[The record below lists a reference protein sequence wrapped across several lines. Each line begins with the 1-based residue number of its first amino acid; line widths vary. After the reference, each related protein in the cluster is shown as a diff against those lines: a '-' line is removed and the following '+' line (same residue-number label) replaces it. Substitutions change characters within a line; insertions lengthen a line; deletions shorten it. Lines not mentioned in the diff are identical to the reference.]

1 MLKSPRQMLRRPVPE
16 RRTPAFTI
24 HDMLKWP
31 NHQQEQFVREM
42 TETDLL
48 MLTYEWGFWAR
59 ASQLPPKVDFFIWLI
74 LAGRGWG
81 KTKTAVQWA
90 IEEIMTGRKKRL
102 AFVARTAADVRDVLI
117 EGESGLLVSSPPYFR
132 PVYEP
137 SKRRITWPNGAVAT
151 TFSADEPNLLRG
163 PQFDGAI
170 CDELAA
176 WRYSEAWDMLQ
187 FGVRLGMNPQIV
199 GSTTPRPVPLIKE
212 LVGDACNDPL
222 TGAIINPDGRVYITK
237 GHSFENRLNLADSF
251 FDVITKKY
259 EGTQLGRQELAAEL
273 LDDIAGALA
282 RREWFERSRIVPRDV
297 PSLNTIAIGVDPPGG
312 LITECGIVA
321 VGDGTDGHGYCLE
334 DWSMAGSPQEWARRA
349 ADLYHHLSAEV
360 MVAEANFGGAMV
372 ESTIKMVDPTVNVKV
387 VHASRG
393 KRQRAEPVSALIQKG
408 LFHHVGSFPD
418 MEDEWCTWIPGESQ
432 NSPNR
437 LDAAVWAATEVLIG
451 TEEDARVL

>member
-1 MLKSPRQMLRRPVPE
+1 MQSPRQMLRKPIPVM
-16 RRTPAFTI
+16 RAPAFTV
-24 HDMLKWP
+24 HDILQWP
-31 NHQQEQFVREM
+31 HHKIETFVRGM
-42 TETDLL
+42 TEADLL
-48 MLTYEWGFWAR
+48 MLFYEWRFWSRPAQV
-59 ASQLPPKVDFFIWLI
+59 SPIGDWYIWLI

-90 IEEIMTGRKKRL
+90 IEEVMMGRKKRL
-102 AFVARTAADVRDVLI
+102 ALVARTAADVRDVLV
-117 EGESGLLVSSPPYFR
+117 EGESGILASSPPYFR
-132 PVYEP
+132 PSYEP
-137 SKRRITWPNGAVAT
+137 SKRRLTWPNGAVAT

-163 PQFDGAI
+163 PQFDGAL

-187 FGVRLGMNPQIV
+187 FGVRLGRHPQIV
-199 GSTTPRPVPLIKE
+199 ASTTPRPTTLIKE
-212 LVGDACNDPL
+212 LVGDARNDPR
-222 TGAIINPDGRVYITK
+222 TGAIINPNGRVYITK

-273 LDDIAGALA
+273 LDDIAGSLA
-282 RREWFERSRIVPRDV
+282 RREWFERSRVLPKDV

-334 DWSMAGSPQEWARRA
+334 DWSIAGSPEEWAKRA
-349 ADLYHHLSAEV
+349 SGLYHYLNAEV
-360 MVAEANFGGAMV
+360 MVAESNFGGQMV
-372 ESTIKMVDPTVNVKV
+372 ESTIKLIDPTVNVKV

-393 KRQRAEPVSALIQKG
+393 KRARAEPVSALIQKG
-408 LFHHVGSFPD
+408 LYHHVGSFPE
-418 MEDEWCTWIPGESQ
+418 MEDEWCTWIPGESD

-451 TEEDARVL
+451 TEEEARVL